1 MSIFTEKY
9 CSELLEQQSSEKGT
23 KLGEI
28 ILPDNE
34 PKNARHNNGRYDN
47 IRFKHTDN
55 LEIWVY
61 PNDNGKIPHFHVK
74 RDGKPDAC
82 IMIMDNQYFTHGS
95 HTGTLNKNEAG
106 LLNNWLSQI
115 VKKTGTTMWTVI
127 RDDWNANDE
136 RGAKVPISV
145 AQPDY
150 SYIKPYKG

>member
-1 MSIFTEKY
+1 MAIFTEQY
-9 CSELLEQQSSEKGT
+9 CNKLLEQQFSEGGIKI
-23 KLGEI
+23 GEI
-28 ILPDNE
+28 SLPNNE
-34 PKNARHNNGRYDN
+34 PKNARHNNGRYNN

-95 HTGTLNKNEAG
+95 HTGTLNKKESG
-106 LLNNWLSQI
+106 LLNDWLKQI
-115 VKKTGTTMWTVI
+115 VKNTGTSMWTVI

-136 RGAKVPISV
+136 RGTEVPINI

>member
-1 MSIFTEKY
+1 MAIFTEQY
-9 CSELLEQQSSEKGT
+9 CNKLLEQQFSEGGIKI
-23 KLGEI
+23 GEI
-28 ILPDNE
+28 SLPNNE
-34 PKNARHNNGRYDN
+34 PKNARHNNGKYNN

-74 RDGKPDAC
+74 RNGKPDAC

-95 HTGTLNKNEAG
+95 HTGTLNKKESG
-106 LLNNWLSQI
+106 LLNDWLKQI
-115 VKKTGTTMWTVI
+115 VENIGTMWTVI

-136 RGAKVPISV
+136 RGTSVPPNI

>member
-1 MSIFTEKY
+1 MAIFTEQY
-9 CSELLEQQSSEKGT
+9 CNKLLEQQFSEGGIKI
-23 KLGEI
+23 GEI
-28 ILPDNE
+28 SLPNNE
-34 PKNARHNNGRYDN
+34 PKNARHNNGRYNN

-95 HTGTLNKNEAG
+95 HTGTLNKKESG
-106 LLNNWLSQI
+106 LLNDWLKQI
-115 VKKTGTTMWTVI
+115 VENAGTMWTVI

-136 RGAKVPISV
+136 RGTSVPPNI

>member
-1 MSIFTEKY
+1 MAIFTEQY
-9 CSELLEQQSSEKGT
+9 CNKLLEQQFSEGGIKI
-23 KLGEI
+23 GEI
-28 ILPDNE
+28 SLPNNE
-34 PKNARHNNGRYDN
+34 PKNARHNNGRYNN

-74 RDGKPDAC
+74 RNGKPDAC

-95 HTGTLNKNEAG
+95 HTGTLNKKESG
-106 LLNNWLSQI
+106 LLNDWLKQI
-115 VKKTGTTMWTVI
+115 VENIGTMWTVI

-136 RGAKVPISV
+136 RGTSVPPNID
-145 AQPDY
+145 QPDY